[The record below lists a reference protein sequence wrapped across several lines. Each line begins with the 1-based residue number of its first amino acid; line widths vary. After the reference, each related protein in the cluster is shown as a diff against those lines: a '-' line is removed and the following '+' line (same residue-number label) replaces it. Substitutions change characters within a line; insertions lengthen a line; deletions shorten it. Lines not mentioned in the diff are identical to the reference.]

1 MSEMKPAGH
10 VGDTVAAMARAGR
23 AAAFS
28 LIELLTVVAVIAILA
43 SLLLPTIATA
53 RSRARATRCAAHL
66 RELGLGMKLYAD
78 ADPSGKLPGHST
90 PAFGLSPGSWVE
102 GIAAQIGN
110 VEAVR
115 FCPSDALV
123 AVRRQS
129 RGSSYVLNEY
139 TSTEPNPGVNRA
151 IGLSGITGPGGEVD
165 TLVTP
170 TRRLESLLNP
180 SGTILIFEGS
190 DLGARLR
197 DERTHPDT
205 WFFGWSNVVADIDP
219 YRHSGGA
226 NYLYADWH
234 VQRVSGARL
243 RERLIGGDN
252 FAVPR

>member
-1 MSEMKPAGH
+1 MEVPRPFGNPAELREKPRSEG
-10 VGDTVAAMARAGR
+10 
-23 AAAFS
+23 AFS
-28 LIELLTVVAVIAILA
+28 LIELLVVVAIIAILA
-43 SLLLPTIATA
+43 SLLLPALATA

-78 ADPSGKLPGHST
+78 ADPSGKLPGQPS
-90 PAFGLSPGSWVE
+90 PAFGLSPGSWVD
-102 GIAAQIGN
+102 GIAGQLGN
-110 VEAVR
+110 LDAVR
-115 FCPSDALV
+115 LCPADALRDL
-123 AVRRQS
+123 RRKN

-139 TSTEPNPGVNRA
+139 TSTDPNPSANRA
-151 IGLSGITGPGGEVD
+151 VGLNGITGPGGEVD

-170 TRRLESLLNP
+170 TRRIESLSNP
-180 SGTILIFEGS
+180 SATILVFEGS
-190 DLGARLR
+190 DLGALLR

-234 VQRVSGARL
+234 IQRVSGDRL
-243 RERLIGGDN
+243 RERLTGGDN